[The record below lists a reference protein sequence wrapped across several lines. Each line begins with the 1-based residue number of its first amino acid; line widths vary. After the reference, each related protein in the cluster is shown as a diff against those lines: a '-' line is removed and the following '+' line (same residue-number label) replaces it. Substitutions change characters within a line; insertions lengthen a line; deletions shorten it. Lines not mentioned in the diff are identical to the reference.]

1 MSSGEASLMV
11 FASFSPLEVK
21 RVEWTLPPH
30 RVTHPC
36 QSAFPEPE
44 SLGIRKYFREAAWWL
59 VAN

>member
-1 MSSGEASLMV
+1 MV

-44 SLGIRKYFREAAWWL
+44 SLGIRKYFHEAAWWL